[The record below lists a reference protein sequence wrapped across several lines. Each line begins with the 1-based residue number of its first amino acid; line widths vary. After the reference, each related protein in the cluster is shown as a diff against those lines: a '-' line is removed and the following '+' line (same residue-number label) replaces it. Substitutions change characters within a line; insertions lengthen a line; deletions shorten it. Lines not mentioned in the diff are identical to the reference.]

1 MLSSENS
8 LAVPS
13 HYMLL
18 GTQNHIVLELEVPA
32 YPTHQSTC
40 EGKALAQS
48 HS

>member
-8 LAVPS
+8 LSVPS

-18 GTQNHIVLELEVPA
+18 GTQNHIVLELEVPVCL
-32 YPTHQSTC
+32 THQSTC